1 MEAIVLAGGFGTRL
15 KDCLENIPKPLAPIG
30 GTPFIC
36 RILDYL
42 YANGVHRVIISTG
55 YLAEKIE
62 NAIGNKY
69 RGMTVGFSREDTPL
83 GTGGGIKKALEKCT
97 ENEVIVVNGDSFF
110 DVDIFGM
117 KKFHEESGCPLT
129 LAAKYIENAYRSGLL
144 EFKNG
149 KLCGFLENGV
159 APSGYINGGVYI
171 IKRTL
176 LESVTEEKFSFENRI
191 LASGEYNIG
200 VYESNGYFID
210 IGIPESYKLA
220 EKEKENLIS
229 KRTRCAVFVDRDG
242 TINKDTVHLFR
253 KEEFEFLP
261 DADKAIADLKKRG
274 YLVIVITNQAGIAK
288 GLYKAEDVD
297 ILHNHI
303 DQLLSEKYSAVADGY
318 YYCPHHPEAVVD
330 ELRLECE
337 CRKPKPGLI
346 LNAVEDFKR
355 IGITIDLKNSFTVG
369 NRISDVL
376 AGVNAGT
383 CKNILIGND
392 ETDTEGIASD
402 VYGSLYEAA
411 DNIKQVF

>member
-15 KDCLENIPKPLAPIG
+15 KDCLEDIPKPLAPIG

-62 NAIGNKY
+62 NAIGNRYK
-69 RGMTVGFSREDTPL
+69 GMTVGYSREDSPL
-83 GTGGGIKKALEKCT
+83 GTGGGIKKALGKCT
-97 ENEVIVVNGDSFF
+97 ENNIVVVNGDSFF
-110 DVDIFGM
+110 DVDLFKM
-117 KKFHEESGCPLT
+117 KKFHENSGCPLS
-129 LAAKYIENAYRSGLL
+129 LAAKHIKNAYRSGLL
-144 EFKNG
+144 DFKNG
-149 KLCGFLENGV
+149 KLCGFLENGI
-159 APSGYINGGVYI
+159 APSGYINGGVYF

-176 LESVTEEKFSFENRI
+176 LDCVTEEKFSFENKI
-191 LASGEYNIG
+191 LAGKEYDIA

-229 KRTRCAVFVDRDG
+229 KRTRRAVFVDRDG
-242 TINKDTVHLFR
+242 TINKDTVHLFK

-261 DADKAIADLKKRG
+261 DADKAISDLKKKG

-288 GLYKAEDVD
+288 GLYKTEDVD

-303 DQLLSEKYSAVADGY
+303 DSLLSEKYSVIPDGY
-318 YYCPHHPEAVVD
+318 YFCPHHPDAVI
-330 ELRLECE
+330 ENLRSECE
-337 CRKPKPGLI
+337 CRKPAPGLI
-346 LNAVEDFKR
+346 FSAVNDFKKS
-355 IGITIDLKNSFTVG
+355 GITIDLENSFTVG

-376 AGVNAGT
+376 SGINAGT
-383 CKNILIGND
+383 GKNILIGSD
-392 ETDTEGIASD
+392 ETDTDGIASD